1 MLSKFPLNT
10 IVPAFKDGAWKLMV
24 PALLAILILVGL
36 GFYYHWD
43 VKVVALVAVIFAIF
57 TNVFAWLLALIA
69 VVPVA
74 GPLLIKLLALPI
86 IWLLNA
92 IGYLVSFVAIKRGYS
107 QDVIT
112 YRGLTIALII
122 GIIIGF
128 IIGNLT

>member
-1 MLSKFPLNT
+1 
-10 IVPAFKDGAWKLMV
+10 MV

>member
-1 MLSKFPLNT
+1 ML
-10 IVPAFKDGAWKLMV
+10 
-24 PALLAILILVGL
+24 PALLAIFALIGL

-43 VKVVALVAVIFAIF
+43 TKFVALIAIIFGILS
-57 TNVFAWLLALIA
+57 NVFAWILALIA
-69 VVPVA
+69 LVPIA
-74 GPLLIKLLALPI
+74 GPLILKLLALPF

-107 QDVIT
+107 QDVMT

-128 IIGNLT
+128 IVGNLT